1 MTKPADDRPRS
12 RSAAAPQPAS
22 TSNFIRQIVEADVA
36 SGKYAARRWAG
47 KPGPAHVHERAA
59 LDPAKIRTRFP
70 PEPNGYLHFG
80 HAKSICLNFSL
91 ASQYGGACH
100 LRFDDTNPT
109 KEEQEY
115 VDSIREAVKWLGFS
129 WDFEGASNEYFASDY
144 FEFLYRFAEELVRR
158 GDAYVDSLSAEQVRA
173 MRGTLTQPGSNSPY
187 RDRGVE
193 ENLVLFSEMRAGKYQ
208 DGEHVLRAKID
219 MASPNMNLRDPAMY
233 RIRHAQHHRTGDAW
247 CIYPTYDWAH
257 GVSDALENIT
267 HSLCTLE
274 FEDHRP
280 LYDWF
285 NERLA
290 QAGLL
295 QRPLPQQIEFA
306 RANITYV
313 LLSKRKLIQLVEEGH
328 VGGWDDPRMPTLV
341 GGRRRGYTPE
351 GFRAFAERIGVSK
364 ADSWIDYSILEEC
377 MREHLNE
384 VTPRRM
390 AVLDPLKLIIENYP
404 EDREEQC
411 ETPNHPQKP
420 DWGKRTVPFSR
431 ELWIEREDFAE
442 NPPKGYFRLYPGNKV
457 RLRYGYVVQCTGCDK
472 DAQGRIIAV
481 HCSYD
486 PETKSGTSGAE
497 KIKVKG
503 AIHWVSVKH
512 AYAAEVRLYDRLFK
526 TPHPGA
532 SDDERAWLDELNP
545 ESRKVVTAYLEPCL
559 QEAGPQERFQFER
572 HGYFVVDKDSRE
584 GLLKS
589 FNRTV
594 TLRDTWQK

>member
-1 MTKPADDRPRS
+1 MTKPADDKPRS

-47 KPGPAHVHERAA
+47 KPGPAQVHERAA
-59 LDPAKIRTRFP
+59 VDPAKIRTRFP

-328 VGGWDDPRMPTLV
+328 VEGWDDPRMPTLV